1 MNQEPIT
8 INYIVDIQE
17 FTADQIDKLNTS
29 VTAIAKANQYYLAVD
44 DTDGKPKDTVLK
56 TIYQELLS
64 FNQHF
69 TKTLEILNK
78 YLNSR
83 RNSKREFA
91 AKNFA
96 CIMSQKLYHEN
107 ITQTLFEGIDFYL
120 TISKALTLN
129 TAELTNVEGDKYKKA
144 KKYYRQRFS
153 SSY

>member
-1 MNQEPIT
+1 MTHLSTFTIILTSAFSQPLAQSTMSQQQLLVQTSDFTFSMNQEPIT

-29 VTAIAKANQYYLAVD
+29 VMAIAKANQYYLAVD

-69 TKTLEILNK
+69 TKTLEILDK

-91 AKNFA
+91 
-96 CIMSQKLYHEN
+96 S
-107 ITQTLFEGIDFYL
+107 
-120 TISKALTLN
+120 
-129 TAELTNVEGDKYKKA
+129 
-144 KKYYRQRFS
+144 
-153 SSY
+153 